1 MFEQTFKNIDDV
13 LWKEAGCTTELD
25 AEKLPHLLELK
36 YNALADAVVVLGNVT
51 SIRETFTGFQQHLYG

>member
-25 AEKLPHLLELK
+25 YTEQT
-36 YNALADAVVVLGNVT
+36 T
-51 SIRETFTGFQQHLYG
+51 SSARSARPPA

>member
-25 AEKLPHLLELK
+25 YIEKDHG
-36 YNALADAVVVLGNVT
+36 YC
-51 SIRETFTGFQQHLYG
+51 S